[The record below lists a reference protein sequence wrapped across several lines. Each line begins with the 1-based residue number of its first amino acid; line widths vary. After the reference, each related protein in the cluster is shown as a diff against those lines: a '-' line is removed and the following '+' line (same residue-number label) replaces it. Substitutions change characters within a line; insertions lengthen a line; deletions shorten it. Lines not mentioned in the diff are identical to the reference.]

1 MLGLA
6 VVMVEFQPAVI
17 SGIAAVL
24 VAEASLLVDP
34 VVAFAP
40 ATIDV
45 WADDVVLDCS
55 LSDPESDSESPP
67 WAYDGKS
74 WLAEVVGAAAE
85 ETIDELAE
93 FCCAVLV
100 AVAADDT
107 ELDSPASE
115 SCGSASA
122 PFA

>member
-1 MLGLA
+1 
-6 VVMVEFQPAVI
+6 MVEFQPAVI

>member
-1 MLGLA
+1 ML
-6 VVMVEFQPAVI
+6 EFHPAVI
-17 SGIAAVL
+17 SGRAAVL
-24 VAEASLLVDP
+24 VAEASLLVDR
-34 VVAFAP
+34 VVPFAP
-40 ATIDV
+40 VT
-45 WADDVVLDCS
+45 DDMVLVCS
-55 LSDPESDSESPP
+55 LSESESESESPP

-93 FCCAVLV
+93 FCCAALV

-122 PFA
+122 PFAYDGML